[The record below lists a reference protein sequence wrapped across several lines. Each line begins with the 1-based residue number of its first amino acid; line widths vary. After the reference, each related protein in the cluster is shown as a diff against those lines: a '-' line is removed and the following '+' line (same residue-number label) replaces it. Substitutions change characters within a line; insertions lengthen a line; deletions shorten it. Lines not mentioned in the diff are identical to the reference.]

1 MTSRYRMFTPHVCT
15 STRGA
20 SDDWKGLTGHI
31 SRQMLKTIAPDIHQR
46 HIYMCG
52 PAGFMDAVTAI
63 LRETRFN
70 LANLHTESFA
80 GVRTSRAGKAAPA
93 TPVHPSSATVLLAEE
108 EEERAYGSITVEF
121 ARSAKKAMTDGTL
134 SLLDLAEDHDLD
146 IGYGCRAGSC
156 GDCKVRVLSG
166 RVEMES
172 EEGLHPDEK
181 AAGYV
186 LTCVGRP
193 VTDCVVDA

>member
-1 MTSRYRMFTPHVCT
+1 MAGSALAITAREIDRALESDGTLTS
-15 STRGA
+15 
-20 SDDWKGLTGHI
+20 
-31 SRQMLKTIAPDIHQR
+31 Q
-46 HIYMCG
+46 
-52 PAGFMDAVTAI
+52 
-63 LRETRFN
+63 
-70 LANLHTESFA
+70 
-80 GVRTSRAGKAAPA
+80 
-93 TPVHPSSATVLLAEE
+93 
-108 EEERAYGSITVEF
+108 ERASGSITVEF
-121 ARSAKKAMTDGTL
+121 ARSGKKAMTDGAMP
-134 SLLDLAEDHDLD
+134 LLDLAEEHDLD

-193 VTDCVVDA
+193 VTHCVVDA